1 MLVLALQFSK
11 GIAGRRDRATARST
25 GPPWQRSLERL
36 VPGERVG
43 APHEEEGRL
52 PQNGRE
58 DKDDRD
64 EIEGSETYDL
74 RARAT
79 YPPVH
84 QLGTGSNRAGR
95 MPAID

>member
-11 GIAGRRDRATARST
+11 GIAGAGIVRTRSPGT
-25 GPPWQRSLERL
+25 PWQRSLERL

-79 YPPVH
+79 DPPVH

-95 MPAID
+95 MPAND

>member
-1 MLVLALQFSK
+1 VA
-11 GIAGRRDRATARST
+11 AE
-25 GPPWQRSLERL
+25 LERL

-79 YPPVH
+79 DPPVH

-95 MPAID
+95 MPAND